1 MLCASAFAQPSP
13 WQTGATSLQN
23 EAYAIRVPVAALVII
38 GVGVAAMANRLSWG
52 SCIEVIAGIAIAF
65 GATQMV
71 GWIRAAF
78 SV

>member
-1 MLCASAFAQPSP
+1 MLCAPAFAQPSP

-23 EAYAIRVPVAALVII
+23 EAYAILVPVAGLVII

-52 SCIEVIAGIAIAF
+52 WCIGVIARSAIAF
-65 GATQMV
+65 GATQV
-71 GWIRAAF
+71 LGWIRAAF